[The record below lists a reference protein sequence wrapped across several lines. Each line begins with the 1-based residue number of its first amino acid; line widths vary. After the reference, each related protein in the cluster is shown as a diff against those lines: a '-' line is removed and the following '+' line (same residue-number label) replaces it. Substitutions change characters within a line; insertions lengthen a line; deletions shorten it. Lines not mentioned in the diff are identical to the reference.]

1 MAHAVK
7 VHSPPIPNF
16 GILFME
22 RHKNKST
29 NDSMLRVCLCSD
41 ILRQQEISP
50 SNDAFKIIL
59 GNRIGRKVWS
69 LKHSIHEMFEF

>member
-7 VHSPPIPNF
+7 VHSSPIPNF

-50 SNDAFKIIL
+50 NSHACQNYSWKPVFALLKDF
-59 GNRIGRKVWS
+59 GRRQ
-69 LKHSIHEMFEF
+69 L

>member
-1 MAHAVK
+1 M
-7 VHSPPIPNF
+7 
-16 GILFME
+16 ILKAASLF
-22 RHKNKST
+22 
-29 NDSMLRVCLCSD
+29 LCSD

-69 LKHSIHEMFEF
+69 LKLSIHEMFEF

>member
-50 SNDAFKIIL
+50 NSHACQNYAIFFHAC
-59 GNRIGRKVWS
+59 
-69 LKHSIHEMFEF
+69 LKKLHLSSV